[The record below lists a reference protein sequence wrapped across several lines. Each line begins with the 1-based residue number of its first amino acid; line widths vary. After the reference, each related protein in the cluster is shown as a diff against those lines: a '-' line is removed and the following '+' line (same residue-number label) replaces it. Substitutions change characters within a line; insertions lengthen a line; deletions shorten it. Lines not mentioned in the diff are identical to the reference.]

1 MSRESLSEV
10 NLMSLKGWF
19 AGIQG
24 VVGDGD
30 GEGGREG
37 LGCIEYKNRYGSV
50 VECPTAA
57 VNTDSFDG
65 VGGVAQSGSI
75 DDAELIVANVE

>member
-1 MSRESLSEV
+1 MPGFSYTFVEQVGFIEKQNQR
-10 NLMSLKGWF
+10 
-19 AGIQG
+19 G

>member
-1 MSRESLSEV
+1 MPGFSFTFVEQVGFIEKQNQR
-10 NLMSLKGWF
+10 
-19 AGIQG
+19 G